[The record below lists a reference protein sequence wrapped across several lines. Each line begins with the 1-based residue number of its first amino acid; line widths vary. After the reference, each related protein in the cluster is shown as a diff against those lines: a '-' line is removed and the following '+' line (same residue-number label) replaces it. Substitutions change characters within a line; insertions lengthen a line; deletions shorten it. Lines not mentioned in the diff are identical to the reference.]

1 MDATVCDLARGGFRR
16 WRQSDGAWSEAGVSP
31 TQLGVLPNRTT
42 VRVYTDDGQTL
53 RYISY
58 SPNGVGTTI
67 FGGSNAL
74 EV

>member
-1 MDATVCDLARGGFRR
+1 M
-16 WRQSDGAWSEAGVSP
+16 
-31 TQLGVLPNRTT
+31 PNRTT